1 MIEKH
6 EQPSSEA
13 FQSIVGKEKPGRL
26 RCHGRT
32 TTPTLLKRNQEI
44 AKLKREHADEVK
56 QLMQEMEEKRRQ
68 DKEASERKFQLL
80 FNAIVNQ
87 NTANLDIEA
96 IAACIS
102 APTVDANRSSTS
114 THAPNDNE
122 VRLNYIFCLIQHIIV
137 YMIQLNCIGV
147 IVNLCCYNWFCMSII
162 FSDLNF
168 FVMVRLDWNCVDL
181 SLVVWLCFVVF

>member
-1 MIEKH
+1 MRLSSEDKEPSIQAQVFIATRQSRKGKELDKETNSAIIKLQDMIEKH

-13 FQSIVGKEKPGRL
+13 FQKIKK
-26 RCHGRT
+26 
-32 TTPTLLKRNQEI
+32 I

-102 APTVDANRSSTS
+102 APTVDANRASTS

-122 VRLNYIFCLIQHIIV
+122 MMNNDDINEEMQDYEDEE
-137 YMIQLNCIGV
+137 M
-147 IVNLCCYNWFCMSII
+147 
-162 FSDLNF
+162 
-168 FVMVRLDWNCVDL
+168 
-181 SLVVWLCFVVF
+181 